1 VTGFLGTNGA
11 GKSTTMRLI
20 LGLDSPDSGRATVN
34 GKPLVE
40 HDRPLAQVGALL
52 EAKAVHT
59 GRSARN
65 HLRALAATA
74 GIGAQRVQQV
84 IELVGLQD
92 VADQRV
98 GSFSLGMGQRLGL
111 GAALLADPEAL
122 ILDEPVNGLDPD
134 GVRWIRTLLRGL
146 AEEGRTVFISSHLMS
161 EMAVTADHIIVIGRG
176 RLLRDMPMAA
186 LIEESSTRVVRV
198 RSPRLGDLAQLLRGP
213 DIQITRVGDTLEIA
227 GVTTDTVGLAAAEA
241 AIPVLELTAVE
252 ASLEEAYMAL
262 TGEYLEYGERADR
275 PAAEATR

>member
-1 VTGFLGTNGA
+1 
-11 GKSTTMRLI
+11 MRLI
-20 LGLDSPDSGRATVN
+20 LGLDSPDSGRATIN
-34 GKPLVE
+34 GKPLAE

-74 GIGAQRVQQV
+74 GIGPRRVQQV

-98 GSFSLGMGQRLGL
+98 GGFSLGMGQRLGL
-111 GAALLADPEAL
+111 GAALLADPQAL

-134 GVRWIRTLLRGL
+134 GVRWIRTLLRSL
-146 AEEGRTVFISSHLMS
+146 AGEGRTVFVSSHLMS
-161 EMAVTADHIIVIGRG
+161 EMAMTADHIIVIGRG
-176 RLLRDMPMAA
+176 RLLRDMPTAE
-186 LIEESSTRVVRV
+186 LIEESSKRIVRV
-198 RSPRLGDLAQLLRGP
+198 RSPRLDDLAALLRGP
-213 DIQITRVGDTLEIA
+213 DIQISRDGATLEIS
-227 GVTTDTVGLAAAEA
+227 GVTTDAVGLAAAAA

-262 TGEYLEYGERADR
+262 TDQHLEYGERFSRAAAD
-275 PAAEATR
+275 AT